1 MTFPLTCDK
10 IINWRNSQYLVF
22 LFFLIYY
29 ILGYGSSFT
38 EDEMS
43 LLQSVLMGLI
53 QGLTEFLPVSSSGHL
68 AIFKILFGVET
79 ETGILFDVLLH
90 VGTLVAVCVVYYK
103 DIARLIVEFVRIV
116 IDLIMNFKSFL
127 FMLFRKEEP
136 EYRRIIHNS
145 YRKFVLL
152 IIVATI
158 PTGII
163 GFLGGELVTACSEW
177 LLVPGICLLITAVL
191 LFISDR
197 VPDGDKRPKQITPTN
212 AFVIGICQ
220 GLATMPGISRSGTT
234 IAACVISGFDRKFA
248 VKYSFI
254 LSIPAILGALVLELK
269 DIGEVTIAA
278 GEMRNYLIGMIVA
291 AVVGYICIKTL
302 LVIVRKKKFTY
313 FGFYCIAAGIVAIV
327 GHFLI

>member
-1 MTFPLTCDK
+1 MT
-10 IINWRNSQYLVF
+10 
-22 LFFLIYY
+22 
-29 ILGYGSSFT
+29 
-38 EDEMS
+38 
-43 LLQSVLMGLI
+43 LLQSILMGLI

-68 AIFKILFGVET
+68 AIFKILFDVNT
-79 ETGILFDVLLH
+79 DTGILFDVLLH
-90 VGTLVAVCVVYYK
+90 VGTLIAVCIVYYK
-103 DIARLIVEFVRIV
+103 DILHLIVELISMIV
-116 IDLIMNFKSFL
+116 DLVFNAKALLFKL
-127 FMLFRKEEP
+127 IRKTEP
-136 EYRRIIHNS
+136 QYRRMINNS

-163 GFLGGELVTACSEW
+163 GYIGADLVEACSEF
-177 LLVPGICLLITAVL
+177 LLIPGICLLITAVL

-197 VPDGDKRPKQITPTN
+197 IPDGDKKPRQITKTN

-254 LSIPAILGALVLELK
+254 LSIPAILGALVLQLK
-269 DIGEVTIAA
+269 DIGEVTLAA
-278 GEMRNYLIGMIVA
+278 GEMRNYIIGMIVA
-291 AVVGYICIKTL
+291 AVVGYVCIKTL
-302 LVIVRKKKFTY
+302 LVIVKKKKFTY

-327 GHFLI
+327 GSMFVQ

>member
-1 MTFPLTCDK
+1 MT
-10 IINWRNSQYLVF
+10 
-22 LFFLIYY
+22 
-29 ILGYGSSFT
+29 
-38 EDEMS
+38 
-43 LLQSVLMGLI
+43 LLQSILMGLI
-53 QGLTEFLPVSSSGHL
+53 QGVTEFLPVSSSGHL

-79 ETGILFDVLLH
+79 NTGMLFDILLH
-90 VGTLVAVCVVYYK
+90 VGTLIAVCVVYYK
-103 DIARLIVEFVRIV
+103 DIARLIIEFVKII
-116 IDLIMNFKSFL
+116 IDLVHNVKSL
-127 FMLFRKEEP
+127 ILSLTKKEEA
-136 EYRRIIHNS
+136 EYHQIINNS

-152 IIVATI
+152 IIIATI

-163 GFLGGELVTACSEW
+163 GFLGAELVAACSEW
-177 LLVPGICLLITAVL
+177 LIVPGVCLLITACL

-197 VPDGDKRPKQITPTN
+197 VPDGTKRPKQVTATN

-269 DIGEVTIAA
+269 DIGDITLAA
-278 GEMRNYLIGMIVA
+278 GELRNYLIGMVVA

-302 LVIVRKKKFTY
+302 LVIVKKKKFTY
-313 FGFYCIAAGIVAIV
+313 FGFYCIAAGIVAII
-327 GHFLI
+327 GHFLV

>member
-1 MTFPLTCDK
+1 MT
-10 IINWRNSQYLVF
+10 LV
-22 LFFLIYY
+22 
-29 ILGYGSSFT
+29 
-38 EDEMS
+38 
-43 LLQSVLMGLI
+43 QSILMGLI

-68 AIFKILFGVET
+68 AIFKILFDVNT

-90 VGTLVAVCVVYYK
+90 VGTLIAVCVVYYK
-103 DIARLIVEFVRIV
+103 DILHLIVELIYMIV
-116 IDLIMNFKSFL
+116 DILFNAKELLLKLI
-127 FMLFRKEEP
+127 RKTDP
-136 EYRRIIHNS
+136 EYRRMINNS

-163 GFLGGELVTACSEW
+163 GYIGADLVEACSEF
-177 LLVPGICLLITAVL
+177 LMIPGFCLLITAVL

-197 VPDGDKRPKQITPTN
+197 IPDGDKKPRQITKTN

-254 LSIPAILGALVLELK
+254 LSIPAILGALVLQLK
-269 DIGEVTIAA
+269 DIGEVTLAA
-278 GEMRNYLIGMIVA
+278 GEMRNYMIGMIVA
-291 AVVGYICIKTL
+291 AVVGYVCIKTL
-302 LVIVRKKKFTY
+302 LVIVKKKKFTY

-327 GHFLI
+327 GSMFVQ

>member
-1 MTFPLTCDK
+1 MT
-10 IINWRNSQYLVF
+10 
-22 LFFLIYY
+22 
-29 ILGYGSSFT
+29 
-38 EDEMS
+38 

-68 AIFKILFGVET
+68 AIFKILFDVNT
-79 ETGILFDVLLH
+79 DTGILFDVLLH
-90 VGTLVAVCVVYYK
+90 VGTLIAVCVVYYK
-103 DIARLIVEFVRIV
+103 DIVRLIVELVRIIIDV
-116 IDLIMNFKSFL
+116 ICNIKTL
-127 FMLFRKEEP
+127 FVNVIKKEDAA
-136 EYRRIIHNS
+136 YRRIITNS

-163 GFLGGELVTACSEW
+163 GYIGQDLVTACSEW
-177 LLVPGICLLITAVL
+177 LIVPGICLLITAAL

-197 VPDGDKRPKQITPTN
+197 IPDGTKRPKQVTVTN

-254 LSIPAILGALVLELK
+254 LSIPAILGALVLQLK
-269 DIGEVTIAA
+269 DLSDVTLAA
-278 GEMRNYLIGMIVA
+278 GEMRNYIIGMVVA
-291 AVVGYICIKTL
+291 AVVGYVCIKTL
-302 LVIVRKKKFTY
+302 LVIVKKKKFKY
-313 FGFYCIAAGIVAIV
+313 FGFYCIAAGVLAIV
-327 GHFLI
+327 GHFLV